1 MRPLFLAMTGL
12 EAILPV
18 IEQIKVDI
26 IKMSQEKR
34 TFFAIKKVS
43 NSSTKN
49 VIAVSEIDQ
58 DYVKKLDKFTNQM
71 LEEADKRYSECTAK
85 VSSFSRL
92 EGEERMSMRN
102 LETVEDDYLSD
113 GSSTEKLDE
122 IHNKLEEMPA
132 SLEDKRN
139 CVLF

>member
-1 MRPLFLAMTGL
+1 
-12 EAILPV
+12 
-18 IEQIKVDI
+18 
-26 IKMSQEKR
+26 MSQEKR

-49 VIAVSEIDQ
+49 VIAVTEIDQ